1 MKKLAFPKKKKL
13 ISLKRLEALTWNIF
27 SRYIRLRDSKQS
39 GGFGLGR
46 LYCYTCG
53 KLILTKQAHAGHFI
67 HKRNSVRFLESN
79 VHAQCS
85 YCNTYLHGNLINYT
99 LKMVKDYG
107 KLHVEEL
114 RFHTSMAHKFTR
126 DELEQIKQTAL
137 LKIDKLSQSA

>member
-1 MKKLAFPKKKKL
+1 MKKLKFPKKKKL
-13 ISLKRLEALTWNIF
+13 ISLKRLEASAWEVF

-39 GGFGLGR
+39 GSVALDW
-46 LYCYTCG
+46 LKCYTCG
-53 KLILTKQAHAGHFI
+53 KSVLVKMAHAGHFI

-79 VHAQCS
+79 VHGQCS
-85 YCNTYLHGNLINYT
+85 HCNTYLHGNLINYT

-107 KLHVEEL
+107 KQHVEEL

-137 LKIDKLSQSA
+137 LKIDKLSQS